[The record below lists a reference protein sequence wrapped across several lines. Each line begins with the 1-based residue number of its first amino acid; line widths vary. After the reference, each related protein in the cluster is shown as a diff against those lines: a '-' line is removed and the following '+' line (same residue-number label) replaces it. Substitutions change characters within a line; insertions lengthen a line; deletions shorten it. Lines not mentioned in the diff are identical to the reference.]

1 MEAVDGR
8 GVRLTP
14 PATYTLSPYGG
25 GIRIRREAGEDNQR
39 GGGGCTENL
48 EKASNTKNSFYIC
61 ICIEYI
67 IHVTGTCFT

>member
-14 PATYTLSPYGG
+14 RATYALSPCGG
-25 GIRIRREAGEDNQR
+25 GAYALGVRPAKNQR

-48 EKASNTKNSFYIC
+48 EKASNTKNSFIYA
-61 ICIEYI
+61 Y
-67 IHVTGTCFT
+67 VLNT

>member
-25 GIRIRREAGEDNQR
+25 GIRIRREAGEKSTR
-39 GGGGCTENL
+39 GGGCTENL
-48 EKASNTKNSFYIC
+48 EKASNTKNSFIYA
-61 ICIEYI
+61 Y
-67 IHVTGTCFT
+67 VLNT